1 MKRHWE
7 LDELIDYFT
16 IMPNE
21 FEQLGK
27 KTSVTRLDFTVM
39 FKFFQYEWR
48 FPNYKNEI
56 PKEVVLYISKQLN
69 LDLELFN
76 NYDWNGRII
85 KYHRAQVRD
94 FFKFR
99 EVVAK
104 DIHTI
109 TQWVS
114 KQVFY
119 HNADVNN
126 LKDVAYNRFK
136 ELQIEPPTPDRMER
150 ITRSAIFTYE
160 NKFFEETFD
169 KLSEENLNKMDTLIN
184 DLTTYEEKD
193 VNYNSSDNISFSE
206 LRSEPGRIGLES
218 VFKEIT
224 KLKTIQQINLPKDL
238 FNNIPQKLLNRYK
251 LRVVSEDLQELRRHP
266 KPLRYT
272 LLSSFFWLRIR
283 EITDNLI
290 ELLIQIIHSISIR
303 AERKVD
309 KELLNDFRRVNGKTN
324 ILFQMPDATVNN
336 PDGIIKKVLFP
347 IVSESTLKDLVKEF
361 NNTGSAYRQKVYTVM
376 RSSYSNHYRRMV
388 S

>member
-1 MKRHWE
+1 
-7 LDELIDYFT
+7 
-16 IMPNE
+16 
-21 FEQLGK
+21 
-27 KTSVTRLDFTVM
+27 
-39 FKFFQYEWR
+39 
-48 FPNYKNEI
+48 
-56 PKEVVLYISKQLN
+56 
-69 LDLELFN
+69 
-76 NYDWNGRII
+76 
-85 KYHRAQVRD
+85 
-94 FFKFR
+94 
-99 EVVAK
+99 
-104 DIHTI
+104 
-109 TQWVS
+109 
-114 KQVFY
+114 
-119 HNADVNN
+119 
-126 LKDVAYNRFK
+126 
-136 ELQIEPPTPDRMER
+136 MER